1 VDFNKLKK
9 HLNLTYPKTKIF
21 SPAFMQLQK
30 LVKPA

>member
-9 HLNLTYPKTKIF
+9 HLNLTYPKTNF
-21 SPAFMQLQK
+21 FPAFMQLQK